1 MVPYILPKGIMITM
15 AVPPVR
21 KLRKKGLTLPRQP
34 ELNIGTIGH
43 VDHGKTTLVEAI
55 TGVWAAKHSEE
66 LRRGITIKLGY
77 ADAPI
82 FKCPNCEVPLAYTS
96 DPTCPNCGSECE
108 FIRAVSFVDSP
119 GHEALMATM
128 LSGATVMD
136 GALLII
142 AANEKCPQPQ
152 TREHLAAIELAGLK
166 NIIIVQN
173 KIDIV
178 NEKRALESYKEIEA
192 FVKGTIAEGKPI
204 IPVSAQHMVNVDAVL
219 QAIEENIPTPE
230 RDPNKPP
237 RMFVVRSFDVNKPGA
252 TIDELKGGVIGGSIF
267 QGAFKVG
274 DEVEIRP
281 GLKAEKHGR
290 ISYEPIFTEITSLS
304 AGGKN
309 VDEAQSGGLVGIGT
323 YLDPSLT
330 KADGLTGNLVGKP
343 NLLPLTRSELVLE
356 ITLLKRAIGTKEL
369 VQVDNIIK
377 GERLLLDVGTTIT
390 TGKVSSTK
398 KGAVTFE
405 LARPV
410 CAEGGARTAISRKI
424 AGRWRLVGYGIIKS

>member
-1 MVPYILPKGIMITM
+1 MS
-15 AVPPVR
+15 R
-21 KLRKKGLTLPRQP
+21 KLKKSVTLPRQP
-34 ELNIGTIGH
+34 EVNIGTIGH

-82 FKCPNCEVPLAYTS
+82 YKCPNCDEPECYSSNA
-96 DPTCPNCGSECE
+96 TCPKCGTECE
-108 FIRAVSFVDSP
+108 FVRAVSFVDSP

-136 GALLII
+136 GAMLII

-152 TREHLAAIELAGLK
+152 TREHLAAIELSGIT

-178 NEKRALESYKEIEA
+178 DEKRAMESYKEIET
-192 FVKGTIAEGKPI
+192 FVKGTVAEGKPI
-204 IPVSAQHMVNVDAVL
+204 IPVSAQHGVNIDVVIKALED
-219 QAIEENIPTPE
+219 NIPTPV

-252 TIDELKGGVIGGSIF
+252 QIDELRGGVIGGSIT
-267 QGAFKVG
+267 QGTLKVG
-274 DEVEIRP
+274 EEIEIRP
-281 GLKAEKHGR
+281 GIKVEKQGR
-290 ISYEPIFTEITSLS
+290 TFYEPIFTEIVSLN
-304 AGGKN
+304 AGGKD
-309 VDEAQSGGLVGIGT
+309 VEEAHSGGLVGVGT

-343 NLLPLTRSELVLE
+343 DQLPPSRYEISLE
-356 ITLLKRAIGTKEL
+356 PKLLKKAIGTKEL

-377 GERLLLDVGTTIT
+377 GERLILDVGTNIT
-390 TGKVSSTK
+390 VGTVVSTK
-398 KGAVTFE
+398 KNLVILQ
-405 LARPV
+405 LARPI
-410 CAEGGARTAISRKI
+410 CAEDGSRAAISRKI
-424 AGRWRLVGYGIIKS
+424 ANRWRLIGYGIIQG